1 VPTSARRT
9 AQKAKDRLL
18 RLPGTRAFPPRRV
31 KDLRPRR
38 IARNDAIALTF
49 DDGPDPDAT
58 PSILTTLSDR
68 RVKATFF
75 MCGLSAQR
83 HPDIVR
89 AVASEG
95 HVIGGHTWHHLA
107 VRAFSEDEWRT
118 EIDRTHELLTS
129 LTGQPVRYFRPPY
142 MSIDRSAFPELQK
155 RRLLPVFASASG
167 ADWLTED
174 PGSIATEV
182 SRELHPG
189 AIVLLHDA
197 CGDLLRPDAK
207 LREGLVTT
215 RAATAAALPIIL
227 DSVRD
232 AGLRCV
238 TLAD

>member
-1 VPTSARRT
+1 
-9 AQKAKDRLL
+9 
-18 RLPGTRAFPPRRV
+18 
-31 KDLRPRR
+31 
-38 IARNDAIALTF
+38 
-49 DDGPDPDAT
+49 
-58 PSILTTLSDR
+58 
-68 RVKATFF
+68 

-107 VRAFSEDEWRT
+107 VRAFSEEEWRT

-142 MSIDRSAFPELQK
+142 MSIDRSALPELQK

-174 PGSIATEV
+174 PRSIATEV
-182 SRELHPG
+182 LRELHAG

-207 LREGLVTT
+207 LREGLVTS

-227 DSVRD
+227 DSVRE